1 MVTGWRILDGRRKRD
16 VVRNNGLFE
25 LLKRHGWEIFA
36 FYAVITGTELLVCSP
51 LKDWWLLPMFNITM
65 IPLGILD
72 YYYKRLLNPLVLIL
86 ALTGIMCCVV
96 LWGKN
101 IGDALLGAAVFGGLL
116 YLIRYISREGLGMGD
131 VKLGAAAGI
140 WLGPQASVMALY
152 TSFILGGL
160 YVICYLLMMVT
171 RDGRNSLWKIR
182 KKPSPFGP
190 FLVLGSTI
198 GLIYGEELIDF
209 YLRLL

>member
-1 MVTGWRILDGRRKRD
+1 MMGC
-16 VVRNNGLFE
+16 FE

-36 FYAVITGTELLVCSP
+36 FYAVITGTELLVCLP
-51 LKDWWLLPMFNITM
+51 LKDWWLLPTFNITM

-72 YYYKRLLNPLVLIL
+72 YYYKRLLNPLVIIL
-86 ALTGIMCCVV
+86 ALMGIMCCVV
-96 LWGKN
+96 LLEKN

-140 WLGPQASVMALY
+140 WLGPQASVTALY

-182 KKPSPFGP
+182 KKAIPFGP

-209 YLRLL
+209 YLSLF

>member
-1 MVTGWRILDGRRKRD
+1 MGC
-16 VVRNNGLFE
+16 FE
-25 LLKRHGWEIFA
+25 LLKRHGKEIFA
-36 FYAVITGTELLVCSP
+36 FYAVITGAELFVCSP

-86 ALTGIMCCVV
+86 ALMGIMCCVV

-101 IGDALLGAAVFGGLL
+101 IGDALLGAAIFGGLL

-140 WLGPQASVMALY
+140 WLGPQASVTALY

-182 KKPSPFGP
+182 KKAIPFGP

-209 YLRLL
+209 YLSLF

>member
-1 MVTGWRILDGRRKRD
+1 MGC
-16 VVRNNGLFE
+16 FE

-51 LKDWWLLPMFNITM
+51 LKNWWLLPTFNITM

-86 ALTGIMCCVV
+86 TLMGIMCCVV
-96 LWGKN
+96 LLEKN

-140 WLGPQASVMALY
+140 WLGPQASVTALY

-182 KKPSPFGP
+182 KKAIPFGP

-209 YLRLL
+209 YLSLF

>member
-1 MVTGWRILDGRRKRD
+1 MGC
-16 VVRNNGLFE
+16 FE
-25 LLKRHGWEIFA
+25 LLKRHGQELFA
-36 FYAVITGTELLVCSP
+36 FYAAITGAELFVCSP
-51 LKDWWLLPMFNITM
+51 IKAWWLLPMFNLTM

-72 YYYKRLLNPLVLIL
+72 YHYKRLLNPLVLIL
-86 ALTGIMCCVV
+86 AVMGIMCCAV
-96 LWGKN
+96 LLEKN

-116 YLIRYISREGLGMGD
+116 YLIRYISKEGLGMGD
-131 VKLGAAAGI
+131 VKLGTAAGI
-140 WLGPQASVMALY
+140 WLGPQASVVALY
-152 TSFILGGL
+152 ISFILGGL

-182 KKPSPFGP
+182 KKAIPFGP

-209 YLRLL
+209 YLSLF